1 MTVMTRRLIG
11 VFAAVGL
18 ALLAACNL
26 SNLQAPGLSHDK
38 DEAARAVFK
47 AVQKGDLSGIQMG
60 AEMSTPEAQAAMPQ
74 VFAAIPK
81 GEPSKVRLVSWSSNS
96 TGLTGARTETL
107 VTNHQYTFPAVTLDV
122 ETVMSRDYPAQGPVG
137 PWKLRGFH
145 FKPAAAAA
153 AAPASPPAKGEAPA
167 QTTPTDANA
176 APGQTGV
183 SNDFVDQPSDDAAS
197 GQSAAASEARPV
209 EGKGGDAG
217 DGAGELQKPHHNN

>member
-1 MTVMTRRLIG
+1 MTVITRRAIG

-47 AVQKGDLSGIQMG
+47 AMQKGDISGLQLG
-60 AEMSTPEAQAAMPQ
+60 PEMSTPEAQAAMPQ
-74 VFAAIPK
+74 IFAAIPK
-81 GEPSKVRLVSWSSNS
+81 GEPSKVRLTSWSSNS

-137 PWKLRGFH
+137 QWKLRGFH
-145 FKPAAAAA
+145 FKPAAAAT
-153 AAPASPPAKGEAPA
+153 PASPPAKGEAA
-167 QTTPTDANA
+167 AETTPTSANA

-183 SNDFVDQPSDDAAS
+183 SNDFVDQPSDDAAA
-197 GQSAAASEARPV
+197 GQSPAGSEARPV
-209 EGKGGDAG
+209 EGKGGDTG
-217 DGAGELQKPHHNN
+217 EGAGELQKPYHNN